1 MTELI
6 ARLATTQIIERNG
19 TRMRFAKEAFDDAV
33 ENHDAA
39 MPMVPEH
46 DQFSMPIG
54 KTDRL
59 SVEPFEE
66 GHALIA
72 HTFVDDNPLSS
83 QTSRGDELVLLEF
96 KDRPMPFKR
105 RFDDVDAG
113 QDYVFVDEV
122 NFDNR
127 ESHLAFQSELEEL
140 DDAPIPETIG
150 RLSLVPEPFIQ
161 FIQANP
167 ELAAFFY
174 GIVVRDGTTLARYLA
189 TEAAKAGKEKL
200 IEVFSKRI
208 KDVLENYNK
217 HRSKDDRP
225 VVVETDI
232 PGETDI
238 RLLARVEPNE
248 DSVESDIDSLLH
260 EVDRYKDV
268 LQISQEAVFA
278 RTDNGDWKFRYSKL
292 KSGGVIGTPECYDE
306 TLALHRHIID
316 ESAARDR
323 SASIG
328 IQVEDAED
336 CDHSGM

>member
-1 MTELI
+1 MTEII
-6 ARLATTQIIERNG
+6 ARVATTQIIERNG
-19 TRMRFAKEAFDDAV
+19 VRMQFAKEAFDNAV
-33 ENHDAA
+33 EELDAA
-39 MPMVPEH
+39 APYVPEH
-46 DQFSMPIG
+46 DQFSMTIG

-72 HTFVDDNPLSS
+72 YTFVDDNPLSS
-83 QTSRGDELVLLEF
+83 KTSQGDELVLLEF

-105 RFDDVDAG
+105 RFDDVEVG

-122 NFDNR
+122 NFDGR
-127 ESHLAFQSELEEL
+127 ESHLAFQGELEKL
-140 DDAPIPETIG
+140 DDAPIPGTIG

-174 GIVVRDGTTLARYLA
+174 GIVVRDGTTLARYLV

-208 KDVLENYNK
+208 RDVLEKYNE
-217 HRSKDDRP
+217 HRSEDDRP
-225 VVVETDI
+225 VVIETDI

-248 DSVESDIDSLLH
+248 DGVESDIDSLVH
-260 EVDRYKDV
+260 EVDRYRDV

-278 RTDNGDWKFRYSKL
+278 RTDSGDWKFRYSKL
-292 KSGGVIGTPECYDE
+292 NSGGVIGTPECYDE
-306 TLALHRHIID
+306 TLALHQYLTD
-316 ESAARDR
+316 ESARER
-323 SASIG
+323 GASVG
-328 IQVEDAED
+328 IQIKDAEG
-336 CDHSGM
+336 CDHSNT